1 MVAGRRGRERRARS
15 SGCPPSLPVP
25 PRCRRGSDGAGQPGG
40 PLARRAPPER
50 AGNHLRLPELAP
62 AGTLHLGAASPD
74 APGHGYAQQ
83 DRRVEEAG
91 RSLMKSRD
99 RTLTEPAV
107 SLLTS
112 DDLYLFNEGTHS
124 HLFEQLG
131 AHLVTAQGVPGTYFA
146 VWAPNAE
153 RVSVIGDF
161 NGWDPRADPLGAREA
176 SGIWER
182 FVPQAGPGAVY
193 KFHIVSRHRGYKVDK
208 ADPFAFFC
216 ETPPRTGSVVW
227 DLSYRWQDE
236 GWMRNR
242 AERNSLTSPH
252 STYELHLGSWM
263 RAPGGGSGADGFLTY
278 RDLAPRLGEYCS
290 RLGFTHVEFMP
301 VMEHPFYGSW
311 GYQTTGYFAPTSRY
325 GTPQEFME
333 LIDSLHRAGIGVIL
347 DWVPSHFP
355 NEEHGLGFF
364 DGTHLYEHADPRK
377 GFHPDW
383 KSFIFNYGR
392 NEVRSFLVSSAMHW
406 LSTYHSDGLRVDAVA
421 SMLYLDYARKEGE
434 WIPNRYGGKEN
445 LDAILFLRTLNESVY
460 EHYPDVQTIAEEA
473 TAWPMVSRPTY
484 IGGLGFGMKWD
495 LGWMHDTLEYLTQN
509 PLYRK
514 YAHTKLTFRMQYAFN
529 ENFVLPLSHDE
540 VVYGKRSLLGKLP
553 GDDWQR
559 FANLRL
565 LLGYMYAQPGKKLL
579 FMGGEFGQWRE
590 WAHDESLDWHLA
602 ALAPHAGLQR
612 WVADLGRLYRAAP
625 ALHELDCDS
634 AGFEWIDANDS
645 ENSVISFIRKG
656 RSTGDTM
663 LVVCHFTPIPRYNYR
678 LGVPRGGFWQERG
691 NSDAREYGGS
701 GQGNLGGVEATP
713 IAAHNR
719 PYSLTLTL
727 PPLAA
732 LFFESKEVGF

>member
-1 MVAGRRGRERRARS
+1 
-15 SGCPPSLPVP
+15 
-25 PRCRRGSDGAGQPGG
+25 
-40 PLARRAPPER
+40 
-50 AGNHLRLPELAP
+50 
-62 AGTLHLGAASPD
+62 
-74 APGHGYAQQ
+74 
-83 DRRVEEAG
+83 
-91 RSLMKSRD
+91 MKSRD

-124 HLFEQLG
+124 HLFEKLG

-161 NGWDPRADPLGAREA
+161 NGWDPRAHPLGAKEA

-252 STYELHLGSWM
+252 SIYELHLGSWM

-355 NEEHGLGFF
+355 NDEHGLGFF

-392 NEVRSFLVSSAMHW
+392 NEVRSFLLSSAMHW

-421 SMLYLDYARKEGE
+421 SMLYLDYSRKDGE
-434 WIPNRYGGKEN
+434 WLRNRYGGREN
-445 LDAILFLRTLNESVY
+445 LEAIDFLRQLNTMAY
-460 EHYPDVQTIAEEA
+460 AEHPDIQTVAEES

-484 IGGLGFGMKWD
+484 LGGLGFGMKWD
-495 LGWMHDTLEYLTQN
+495 MGWMHDTLQYMSHD
-509 PLYRK
+509 PIHRK
-514 YAHTKLTFRMQYAFN
+514 FHHNELTFRQIYATT

-540 VVYGKRSLLGKLP
+540 VVHGKGSLLGKMA
-553 GDDWQR
+553 GDQWQKL
-559 FANLRL
+559 ANLRL
-565 LLGYMYAQPGKKLL
+565 LLGYMWAQTGKKLL

-590 WAHDESLDWHLA
+590 WNHEDSLDWHLLEQPA
-602 ALAPHAGLQR
+602 HQGVQR
-612 WVADLGRLYRAAP
+612 WVEDLNRLYRSKP
-625 ALHELDCDS
+625 ALYELDAEG

-645 ENSVISFIRKG
+645 AQSVLTFLRRG
-656 RSTGDTM
+656 RSEEDVI
-663 LVVCHFTPIPRYNYR
+663 LVGCNFTPIPRPNY
-678 LGVPRGGFWQERG
+678 LVGVPRGATWREIL
-691 NSDAREYGGS
+691 NSDASVYGGS
-701 GQGNLGGVEATP
+701 GWGNLGGLDSLP
-713 IAAHNR
+713 ISVHGR
-719 PYSLTLTL
+719 PRALNLTL
-727 PPLAA
+727 PPLSCVF
-732 LFFESKEVGF
+732 LEPS